1 MSAHDALAQPQ
12 SGSQIGYDAS
22 IGLSYGSRIKDGL
35 TGHSINA
42 HYIFPSNKRNFWE
55 IAGHY
60 YRFKEITEFLTG
72 PVDFLSQRFEIIG
85 KRGLILVKAPAFTLQ
100 LNPSATLFYRRATN
114 TSTFADPVTV
124 LSSNQYGMALGLE
137 IRPMVYFNNGISVFT
152 ALSFNYLQIYHSE
165 TDELGSEKQTELVTG
180 AFDDRPFLTVG
191 MMYNLGSK

>member
-1 MSAHDALAQPQ
+1 MSTQDAFAQMR
-12 SGSQIGYDAS
+12 SGSGVGYDAS
-22 IGLSYGSRIKDGL
+22 IGVSYGWRIKDGL
-35 TGHSINA
+35 SGHSINA
-42 HYIFPSNKRNFWE
+42 LYIFPSNKRNFWE

-60 YRFKEITEFLTG
+60 YRYKEITEFLTG
-72 PVDFLSQRFEIIG
+72 PVDFLSQRFELTG
-85 KRGLILVKAPAFTLQ
+85 KRGLILVNKPVFSLQ

-114 TSTFADPVTV
+114 TYTFADPVTV

-137 IRPMVYFNNGISVFT
+137 LRPMVHLSNGISVFT
-152 ALSFNYLQIYHSE
+152 ALSFNFLQIYHSE